1 MLCWIPSTNLIR
13 PEFATMSDASPKEI
27 NRQTELLFGLDDRP
41 GLMKGSVAAL
51 GHLAAIVAS
60 ILTAPLLICGAIGLN
75 PENTRYVLSAS
86 LLVSGIATFIQV
98 YRIGNLGCGM
108 IAIQGTS
115 FAFVGPLAYAAPI
128 YAGEIEATILVGKI
142 MGTCAVLGILVMIS
156 SFYLDKLRNIITSTV
171 AGTTIFL
178 LGATLLESAI
188 KNLSRVFFTTDG
200 WGHYTIT
207 IEALVTV
214 GVILFLM
221 RLKQSLV
228 RVACIPIGL
237 LCGCA
242 VAYILGDYT
251 PGQSEFSSYFFI
263 LSPAYFPLQFDLLLF
278 ILLLPIFLVSLTE
291 TIGDITATSLV
302 SNQPISGPV
311 YVKRLRGG
319 VMADGFNTSLASVL
333 GTFPNTTFSQNNAV
347 IRITGV
353 ASRQVGIILAI
364 FLIILGSTPHIS
376 QLFLHI
382 PGAVL
387 HAGTGLLFSMIA
399 YTGLSIVRIQNHG
412 KSFHVLAI
420 SCICA
425 FALREVA
432 PLIAADTFSFAE
444 YSAIVLGFPVASGAI
459 IAVILDRKMQ
469 SEDVRKTKG

>member
-1 MLCWIPSTNLIR
+1 MI
-13 PEFATMSDASPKEI
+13 DALKKDD
-27 NRQTELLFGLDDRP
+27 NRKTELLFGLDDRP
-41 GLMKGSVAAL
+41 GLIKGSVAAM

-75 PENTRYVLSAS
+75 PEDTRYVLSAS

-142 MGTCAVLGILVMIS
+142 LGTCAALGIFVMIS
-156 SFYLDKLRNIITSTV
+156 SFYLNKLRNMITPTV

-178 LGATLLESAI
+178 LGATLLESAT
-188 KNLSRVFFTTDG
+188 KNLSRIFFATPS
-200 WGHYTIT
+200 WGQYTII
-207 IEALVTV
+207 IEALVTI
-214 GVILFLM
+214 GTILFLM
-221 RLKQSLV
+221 RLKQSMV

-237 LCGCA
+237 FCGCA
-242 VAYILGDYT
+242 VAYLLGDYS
-251 PGQSEFSSYFFI
+251 PGQSEATSFLFI
-263 LSPAYFPLQFDLLLF
+263 LSPAYFPFQFDLLLF

-311 YVKRLRGG
+311 YVNRLRGG

-347 IRITGV
+347 IRITGI

-364 FLIILGSTPHIS
+364 FLIILGSTPNIS
-376 QLFLHI
+376 QLFLNI
-382 PGAVL
+382 PGSVL

-425 FALREVA
+425 FALREVS
-432 PLIAADTFSFAE
+432 PLIAADTFPLIE
-444 YSAIVLGFPVASGAI
+444 YSALVLGFPVASGAMF
-459 IAVILDRKMQ
+459 AVFLDRKMQ
-469 SEDVRKTKG
+469 A